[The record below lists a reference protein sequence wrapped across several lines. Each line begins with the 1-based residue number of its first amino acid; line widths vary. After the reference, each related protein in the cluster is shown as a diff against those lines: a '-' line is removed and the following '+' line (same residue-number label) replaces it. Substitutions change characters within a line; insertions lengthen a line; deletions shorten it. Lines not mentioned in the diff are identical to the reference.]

1 MPRFKFEGA
10 KKVGIPFRMHGA
22 FNPEASA
29 VTIVYNTE
37 AVYQKKEGDT
47 SVYVVPPLPPTCAA
61 LPSKRKMLYRL

>member
-47 SVYVVPPLPPTCAA
+47 SAVSYTHLTLPTKA
-61 LPSKRKMLYRL
+61 